1 MAATSCNLL
10 SHKFP
15 MVNVQVHSDLLKT
28 EDETKVYI
36 NNLCPKFLLLLP
48 EATGRISHVTC

>member
-1 MAATSCNLL
+1 
-10 SHKFP
+10 

-36 NNLCPKFLLLLP
+36 NNLCPKFLSLLLQQQEELVTSP
-48 EATGRISHVTC
+48 GRTQVA

>member
-1 MAATSCNLL
+1 
-10 SHKFP
+10 

-36 NNLCPKFLLLLP
+36 NNLCPEFLFLLP